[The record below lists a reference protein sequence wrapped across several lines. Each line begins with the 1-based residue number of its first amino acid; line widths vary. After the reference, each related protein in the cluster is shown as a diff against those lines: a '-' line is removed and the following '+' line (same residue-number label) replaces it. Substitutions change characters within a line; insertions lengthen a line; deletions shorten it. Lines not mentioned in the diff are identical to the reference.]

1 MFASYL
7 ITDPH
12 FYSQDPV
19 VLRKILAGVFMRH
32 LPTHACLR
40 DKSTPE
46 YAALASVFVP
56 FVRSYGVKAVLHSD
70 VDLALALE
78 ADGVHLPFPLAHR
91 IGQAKENGL
100 YVMVS
105 THTQEE
111 ALIAQ
116 KEGADA
122 ITFSPIFPTPGKG
135 PAVGLEKLKEI
146 IGILSLDVFALG
158 GIVTDAQIRLCEQAG
173 ASGFASI
180 RYFCNPR

>member
-12 FYSQDPV
+12 FYSQDPAVLCETLAV
-19 VLRKILAGVFMRH
+19 VFAH
-32 LPTHACLR
+32 HTPTYACLR
-40 DKSTPE
+40 DKSASN
-46 YAALASVFVP
+46 YSALAKIFIP
-56 FVRSYGVKAVLHSD
+56 FVQSRGVKAVLHSN
-70 VDLALALE
+70 VDLALALG

-91 IGQAKENGL
+91 IAQAKEKGL
-100 YVMVS
+100 YVMAS
-105 THTQEE
+105 THTHEE
-111 ALIAQ
+111 ALTVQ

-122 ITFSPIFPTPGKG
+122 ITFSPIFPTPDKG

-158 GIVTDAQIRLCEQAG
+158 GIVTDAQIRLCKQAG